1 MQVNWTVKKT
11 SEFRDIL
18 VGEEMQKKADLGWFD
33 EEFTMYGCAFYL
45 REENKVNYIISPKAE
60 EIYQFIEDACLENI
74 YTSNVES
81 LTRKCP
87 VPSGLREVIANEVK
101 IRLAKNIQKMYT
113 KDFFEVIAQLDDMS
127 ETDDTI
133 ALALLEQE
141 AWKAEGLFQKD
152 LLKQFEA
159 TLADTRRRHCIS
171 KKSYENLNGWLM
183 QEKRNFENDATCKER
198 FEKTLFG
205 LVQYNN
211 DEEIVIINAQKE
223 YIYMKYYE
231 LVAAGK
237 NVSPIFSKTYWR
249 QNGSAL
255 QEIKNCFREEIMR
268 LYKNEYFSLLQQ
280 IREKNISEEVLEKTA
295 QLLEEVKG
303 KYGIEP
309 YKSLARY
316 AAMWGLISVQ

>member
-18 VGEEMQKKADLGWFD
+18 VGEEMQRKADLGWFD

-45 REENKVNYIISPKAE
+45 CDKDTVNYIISPKAE
-60 EIYQFIEDACLENI
+60 EIYQFIEDAYLENI

-101 IRLAKNIQKMYT
+101 IHLAKNLQKMYP
-113 KDFFEVIAQLDDMS
+113 KEFFGTIAQLDKMS
-127 ETDDTI
+127 QPDDTL
-133 ALALLEQE
+133 AKALLEQE
-141 AWKAEGLFQKD
+141 AWKIEGLFQKD

-159 TLADTRRRHCIS
+159 TLADTRRKHCIS
-171 KKSYENLNGWLM
+171 KKTYDELNEWLM
-183 QEKRNFENDATCKER
+183 QEKRNFENDAISKDR

-211 DEEIVIINAQKE
+211 GERVAIINAQKE
-223 YIYMKYYE
+223 YVYIKYYE
-231 LVAAGK
+231 LIAMGYI
-237 NVSPIFSKTYWR
+237 VSPIFSKTYWR

-255 QEIKNCFREEIMR
+255 SEIKSCFRKEIMN
-268 LYKNEYFSLLQQ
+268 LYEVPYFILLQQ
-280 IREKNISEEVLEKTA
+280 VSEKNIGDETLKKTKE
-295 QLLEEVKG
+295 LLEETEE
-303 KYGIEP
+303 KYGCESC
-309 YKSLARY
+309 KSLKRY
-316 AAMWGLISVQ
+316 AAMWEMLPLK